1 MWNSR
6 PSGVIVSSICRTK
19 NPSSSSQ
26 KRWNSIGR
34 RLGIGGSKLAQIAKS
49 NGIAQYASVIAT
61 SLQNNITTFECG
73 LDAEDVFVSSLQ
85 QALQYCS
92 DQNTIQ
98 DDETITITSRVGYRS
113 NNTTTTD
120 NNNNENNLVFSKDV
134 TTSEGGIHNISSDY
148 VQHVMETSPLS
159 QLVLDDKKNKN
170 INWTCMIHNPEVQGL
185 ELIQKGASSYDVQ
198 DYLQEQLKDTFHLLD
213 QSDLVTSIGICSNG
227 LSLPSWHPLHLSWKL
242 LLDTLPSASTKPITI
257 SLPMNLM
264 ETQGISIARQIK
276 QQTMSSSSQNLVQIH
291 STRPLTCY
299 PDLGTGTSP
308 HSFNLV
314 DYSLPLL
321 PGENK
326 NVMTNE
332 LKSIP
337 LTYNTALN
345 QALSHFDATHIV
357 EKEHPLT
364 TEERETLEACR
375 LIQSMLHDLDQ
386 MVTNVRSLSAYE
398 SHLYSQVIPLL
409 HESLEELDETSAD
422 VLQQFF
428 ESHGQAIRYT
438 VAQNTRH
445 LLQYHD
451 DDQLLNLQQQQE
463 KEQQKLSLNTN
474 KNDQQ
479 EQQRYRL
486 SRHTVPSNQTLQEYA
501 LQYLWEQRTE
511 NDDDNVIDKV
521 IVGCPRPEYVIEAIQ
536 SYDKMKHRK

>member
-1 MWNSR
+1 MLFYR
-6 PSGVIVSSICRTK
+6 PSVIVSSIRRS
-19 NPSSSSQ
+19 NSSQ
-26 KRWNSIGR
+26 ERWNSSGR

-61 SLQNNITTFECG
+61 SIQNNITTLECG

-92 DQNTIQ
+92 DQNNNNSSTSQ
-98 DDETITITSRVGYRS
+98 DDDTITITSRVGYRT
-113 NNTTTTD
+113 NTKNDET
-120 NNNNENNLVFSKDV
+120 NLTFSKDV

-148 VQHVMETSPLS
+148 VQHVLETSPLS
-159 QLVLDDKKNKN
+159 QLVTSADNNTN

-185 ELIQKGASSYDVQ
+185 ELMQKGASSYDVQ
-198 DYLQEQLKDTFHLLD
+198 DYLQEQLKDTFHVLD
-213 QSDLVTSIGICSNG
+213 QSDTVTSIGICSNG

-242 LLDTLPSASTKPITI
+242 LLETLPSSSEKPITI

-276 QQTMSSSSQNLVQIH
+276 QQNMSSSTKNLVQIY

-321 PGENK
+321 LPGQNK
-326 NVMTNE
+326 TVMTNE

-337 LTYNTALN
+337 MTYNTALN

-445 LLQYHD
+445 LLQHHD
-451 DDQLLNLQQQQE
+451 DDQLLNLQEQQQPS
-463 KEQQKLSLNTN
+463 SLNPN

-479 EQQRYRL
+479 EQQRYHL
-486 SRHTVPSNQTLQEYA
+486 SRHTVPSHQTLQEYA

-511 NDDDNVIDKV
+511 NDDDYVIDKV